1 MTLGVNDGSGPLET
15 PDVKRPRWAATAT
28 APLAATGLA
37 AAGVLIAAYL
47 TATRLAGDL
56 PACGPLAGCE
66 QVATSAYSEVFGIP
80 VAAFG
85 LGYSLAVLVAVMA
98 WWRTGSRRAVLAA
111 YALGLMGL
119 VVVAYL
125 TYLELFVIHAIC
137 AWCVAYAA
145 TVALGWVVTALA
157 LRR

>member
-1 MTLGVNDGSGPLET
+1 
-15 PDVKRPRWAATAT
+15 VKRPPWVARAT

-56 PACGPLAGCE
+56 PACGPLVGCE
-66 QVATSAYSEVFGIP
+66 QVATSAYSDVFGIP

-85 LGYSLAVLVAVMA
+85 LGFSLVVLAAVVA
-98 WWRTGSRRAVLAA
+98 WWRTGSRRAILAA

-145 TVALGWVVTALA
+145 TVALGWGVTALA